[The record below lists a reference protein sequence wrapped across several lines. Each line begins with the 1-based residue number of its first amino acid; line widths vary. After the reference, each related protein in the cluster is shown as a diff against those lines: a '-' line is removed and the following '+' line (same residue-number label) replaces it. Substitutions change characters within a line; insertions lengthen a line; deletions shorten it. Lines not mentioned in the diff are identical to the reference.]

1 MIVQPGW
8 MVEDAALG
16 KHRSSRNVELHPIL
30 PRDAVTWSPIK
41 SAVVYLGCQIQR
53 IVVTQRKWILQSLI
67 SRSYVSMICKKA
79 SHIHVSEH
87 CHQRHVMR
95 STENRSTKY
104 KARRGFL
111 WVGLRSRPDI
121 MSTVGT
127 AASMLVNNPAEALG
141 LTKRHAY
148 RPLRT
153 DHVHTDASYAY
164 GLWRPPGQGLVP
176 GVTVSMHH
184 R

>member
-1 MIVQPGW
+1 MGST
-8 MVEDAALG
+8 D
-16 KHRSSRNVELHPIL
+16 HRGMSSYTQSCQEMQLRGVP
-30 PRDAVTWSPIK
+30 SK

-95 STENRSTKY
+95 STENRSTKVQSE
-104 KARRGFL
+104 AGFL

-164 GLWRPPGQGLVP
+164 GGRRAKDWCYCFHAP
-176 GVTVSMHH
+176 
-184 R
+184 